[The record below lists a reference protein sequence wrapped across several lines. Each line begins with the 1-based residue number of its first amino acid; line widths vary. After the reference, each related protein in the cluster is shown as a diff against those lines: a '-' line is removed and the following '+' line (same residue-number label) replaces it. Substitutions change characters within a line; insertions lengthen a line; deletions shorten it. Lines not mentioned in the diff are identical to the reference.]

1 MSERQKPPSY
11 EMKPSVISPAC
22 RTPMLEMGVRPASR
36 SPLAPGNSSTLPP
49 QPWIASRPSTS
60 GRTGASERENERA
73 GRFLMARTF
82 ASRGAAR
89 NALAGVAEAAGAALG
104 IRQILDIEQRRA
116 GHRRDDEL
124 GDPLAR
130 SDRVR
135 LAPLVVL
142 LLGVLVLVVSVV
154 GFW

>member
-11 EMKPSVISPAC
+11 EKKPSVVRPAS
-22 RTPMLEMGVRPASR
+22 RTPLQEMGVRPAIR

-104 IRQILDIEQRRA
+104 VPQILDLEQRRA
-116 GHRRDDEL
+116 GPRRAAAL
-124 GDPLAR
+124 GDPFFLC
-130 SDRVR
+130 VC
-135 LAPLVVL
+135 V
-142 LLGVLVLVVSVV
+142 
-154 GFW
+154 